1 MSGKKKKIAVVTGI
15 IILVD
20 ILLAFMIRSSYYESF
35 GFQFNIESDSENNI
49 QIFTGEEISDFN
61 EEASYKYLIEK
72 ADSPI
77 MPKLTLSTATHYVRI
92 DFDDVNKTVSKL
104 TDVDIF
110 KGENHQ
116 NAMEHLEN
124 RITLHNVDM
133 EVSENLFHVT
143 TTGEDPY
150 ILIELDSVFI
160 SNIIENTTTMLIIT
174 IAGVMLVADIML
186 ILLFKMIRKSE
197 FVKGIVV
204 NRKLIWNLSK
214 NDFKTK
220 YAGSFFGVLWAFV
233 QPIVTVLLYWFVFQ
247 VGLRSGDVGDVPFVL
262 WLMCGLVPWFFFQD
276 ALMAITNSM
285 IEYSYLVKKMVFQ
298 IDILPIVKIVSAL
311 FVHIFFIA
319 FTIVVFCLMGYIP
332 TISSIQLIYYL
343 FCSIVF
349 VLGLGYATCAL
360 VLFFKDLS
368 QIIQIFLQI
377 GMWMTPILWNIEML
391 PSQFLWIMELNPMY
405 YIVTGFRD
413 SLITHTWVWN
423 RLDLTLNFWLITI
436 TLFALG
442 TYIYKKLKCHFADV
456 L

>member
-20 ILLAFMIRSSYYESF
+20 ILLAFMIRTSYYENF
-35 GFQFNIESDSENNI
+35 GFQFNIESDAVNNI
-49 QIFTGEEISDFN
+49 QIFTGKETNEFN
-61 EEASYKYLIEK
+61 EESSYKYLIEK
-72 ADSPI
+72 PDSMI
-77 MPKLTLSTATHYVRI
+77 MPSMTLSSTVRYIRI
-92 DFDDVNKTVSKL
+92 DFDDVNRTVSKL
-104 TDVDIF
+104 TDIDIF

-116 NAMEHLEN
+116 NAMEYLGD
-124 RITLHNVDM
+124 RITLHNVDL
-133 EVSENLFHVT
+133 EISENLFHVT
-143 TTGEDPY
+143 ATGEDPY
-150 ILIELDSVFI
+150 IMFELDSAYI
-160 SNIIENTTTMLIIT
+160 MNIIDNTTTMLLVT
-174 IAGVMLVADIML
+174 IAGIIIVTD
-186 ILLFKMIRKSE
+186 ILLLLLLKMIQKSE
-197 FVKGIVV
+197 FVKGIIV
-204 NRKLIWNLSK
+204 NRRLIWNLSK

-233 QPIVTVLLYWFVFQ
+233 QPVVTVLLYWFVFQ
-247 VGLRSGDVGDVPFVL
+247 VGLRSGNTNDVPFVL

-298 IDILPIVKIVSAL
+298 IDILPIVKVVSAL

-319 FTIVVFCLMGYIP
+319 FTIAIFCLMGYIP
-332 TISSIQLIYYL
+332 TVSSFQLIYYL

-423 RLDLTLNFWLITI
+423 RLDLTINFWLITI
-436 TLFALG
+436 ALFALG

>member
-20 ILLAFMIRSSYYESF
+20 ILLAFMIRTSYYESF

-61 EEASYKYLIEK
+61 EETSYKYLIEK

-77 MPKLTLSTATHYVRI
+77 MPKLILSTATHYVRI

-391 PSQFLWIMELNPMY
+391 PGQFLWIMELNPMY